1 MPATLALYSTLVGEA
16 HTTTTA
22 PGGPAPPAVAYV
34 FADGRGTA
42 MRQYWM
48 PTRYRPDR

>member
-1 MPATLALYSTLVGEA
+1 MPVRRRIRICQFCA
-16 HTTTTA
+16 HAATTA